1 MNKWGGCEISAE
13 MKILR
18 WPKAR
23 LRRNVIVV
31 VSVTLL
37 GLFGVKIYELR
48 SSFTS
53 IQPTVSSLDGSAL
66 KPSDDESVRRDETFT
81 VEQSRIGSS
90 ESIEKSSHGESNV
103 SNSDVIQVKSGVDGN
118 PNPNVHL
125 FYYGWYGNPQHDGEF
140 KWLNHIDLSGMIC
153 DDFPQSTLIVWIKHL

>member
-1 MNKWGGCEISAE
+1 

-140 KWLNHIDLSGMIC
+140 K
-153 DDFPQSTLIVWIKHL
+153 